1 MMDGLVNFAI
11 NNTTGTQVNATSTEG
26 RQDVDIFRAQME
38 FYF

>member
-1 MMDGLVNFAI
+1 ME
-11 NNTTGTQVNATSTEG
+11 NTTIEVFYTIGTQVNATSTEG